1 MTKEDVREKM
11 KEKAVVLLD
20 VGSEENYLKL
30 HIKGSLNQPL
40 GLDRGFFAQ
49 EVERKFGKNKFFI
62 TYGLETAGIEKMN
75 ASQILEEKGF
85 VGHVEEGRQHRFHA
99 LIAETAARRNAVR
112 HLVGKL
118 FRGSSELLFTQLVA
132 DSKLTAAQIRRLR
145 RILDGQ
151 DEE

>member
-1 MTKEDVREKM
+1 MSMTKEDVREKM

-40 GLDRGFFAQ
+40 GPDRGFFAQ

-85 VGHVEEGRQHRFHA
+85 ESQNFPGGLDEWERAGWSTEGSQATPRSASVGV
-99 LIAETAARRNAVR
+99 
-112 HLVGKL
+112 
-118 FRGSSELLFTQLVA
+118 
-132 DSKLTAAQIRRLR
+132 SK
-145 RILDGQ
+145 
-151 DEE
+151 